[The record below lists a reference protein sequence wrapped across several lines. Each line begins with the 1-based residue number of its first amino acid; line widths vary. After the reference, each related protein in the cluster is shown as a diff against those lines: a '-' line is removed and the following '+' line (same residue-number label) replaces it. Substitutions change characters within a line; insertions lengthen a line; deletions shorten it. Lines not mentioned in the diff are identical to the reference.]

1 MPRLVGSIVRKVG
14 TLALV
19 SYVAWS
25 GWGNL
30 RPDTPQIG
38 AARKDLADKVIS
50 AVVDDIRNS
59 RGALRKAALLHLD
72 NDSTGYFTDGL
83 RRAIGQAGILD
94 VRNRTISEKLRKLL
108 KLRQPAQRST
118 KAVVK
123 YGEHLGVGG
132 VLYGVVHTF
141 ESYPTGAKIDIEV
154 SLADVSTGQDV
165 LSKRYQVETSPGESI
180 VAAVQ
185 GRTRAFP
192 WFQRLFGWL
201 VTVLLLPVLTIN
213 FMRAMCRR
221 KSNRANA
228 LVLALYTF
236 VDALLA
242 WSLVGAG
249 LSSWWTVAV
258 FVFAVA
264 AAFAYNVRVMTFA
277 VKLET

>member
-1 MPRLVGSIVRKVG
+1 MPRLVSSIVRKVG

-25 GWGNL
+25 GWGTL
-30 RPDTPQIG
+30 RPETPQIG
-38 AARKDLADKVIS
+38 IARKDLADKVIS
-50 AVVDDIRNS
+50 SVVDDIRSS
-59 RGALRKAALLHLD
+59 RGALRHAALLHLG
-72 NDSTGYFTDGL
+72 NDSTDYFTDGL

-94 VRNRTISEKLRKLL
+94 LRNRTISEKVRKLL
-108 KLRQPAQRST
+108 KLRPSSQPST
-118 KAVVK
+118 EAVVK

-132 VLYGVVHTF
+132 VLYGAVHTF
-141 ESYPTGAKIDIEV
+141 ESYPTGARIDIEV
-154 SLADVSTGQDV
+154 SLADVSTGQNV
-165 LSKRYQVETSPGESI
+165 LSKRYQVETSPGSSV

-185 GRTRAFP
+185 ERARAFP

-228 LVLALYTF
+228 LVLAIYTF
-236 VDALLA
+236 IDALLA
-242 WSLVGAG
+242 WLLVGAA
-249 LSSWWTVAV
+249 LNSWWAVAV
-258 FVFAVA
+258 FILAVA

>member
-1 MPRLVGSIVRKVG
+1 VG

-30 RPDTPQIG
+30 RPDTAQIG
-38 AARKDLADKVIS
+38 TARRELADRVIS
-50 AVVDDIRNS
+50 TVVDDIRNS
-59 RGALRKAALLHLD
+59 RGALRKAALLHLG
-72 NDSTGYFTDGL
+72 NDSTNYFSDGL

-94 VRNRTISEKLRKLL
+94 LHSRTISERLRKLL
-108 KLRQPAQRST
+108 KLRPPSQPST
-118 KAVVK
+118 EVVVK

-132 VLYGVVHTF
+132 VLYGTVHTF

-154 SLADVSTGQDV
+154 SLADVSTGQNV

-185 GRTRAFP
+185 ERTRAFP
-192 WFQRLFGWL
+192 WFQRLVGWL
-201 VTVLLLPVLTIN
+201 LTVLLLPVLTIN
-213 FMRAMCRR
+213 FLRAICRR
-221 KSNRANA
+221 QSNRANA
-228 LVLALYTF
+228 LALAGYTL

-242 WSLVGAG
+242 WLLVGAG
-249 LSSWWTVAV
+249 LSSGWTVAV
-258 FVFAVA
+258 FIIAVA
-264 AAFAYNVRVMTFA
+264 AAFAYNVRMMTFA